1 MNRFDNDRSKKKI
14 VSSTLFSIIIFVVVI
29 VVFLCGVSML
39 SNSSALDDR
48 TVLEEALKKDIA
60 HCYAVE
66 GTYPESV
73 EYMEEHYGLSY
84 DKEHYIIDY
93 EMIGANIYPSYMI
106 VEIKK
111 ED

>member
-1 MNRFDNDRSKKKI
+1 
-14 VSSTLFSIIIFVVVI
+14 
-29 VVFLCGVSML
+29 
-39 SNSSALDDR
+39 
-48 TVLEEALKKDIA
+48 
-60 HCYAVE
+60 
-66 GTYPESV
+66 
-73 EYMEEHYGLSY
+73 MEEHYGLSY

>member
-1 MNRFDNDRSKKKI
+1 MNRFDNDHSKKKI
-14 VSSTLFSIIIFVVVI
+14 VSSTFFSIIIFVAVI

-39 SNSSALDDR
+39 SNSSALDDK
-48 TVLEEALKKDIA
+48 TILEEAVKKDIA

-66 GTYPESV
+66 GTYPPSV
-73 EYMEEHYGLSY
+73 EYMEEHYGLNY

-106 VEIKK
+106 VEVK
-111 ED
+111 EEE